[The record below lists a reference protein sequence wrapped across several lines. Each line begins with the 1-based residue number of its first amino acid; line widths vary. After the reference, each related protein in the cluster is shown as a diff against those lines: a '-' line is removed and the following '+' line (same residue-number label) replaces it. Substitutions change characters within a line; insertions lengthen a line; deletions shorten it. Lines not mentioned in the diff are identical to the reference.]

1 MFRNFYGLN
10 EKPFDIIPNP
20 SILYRS
26 EKHNQALTYLRY
38 GFSENIGFILF
49 TGDIGTGKTTLIKY
63 LLTELTDDVE
73 VAVVFNTNVN
83 AEELLRLILIEL
95 EIEGVG
101 QDKSKNLDLLNN
113 HLIDVYSQGRRCL
126 LIIDE
131 AQNLSS
137 ESLEE
142 VRLLSNLQT
151 DTQPLLQIILAGQP
165 ELRDIIQ
172 SPGLEQLA
180 QRVAISYH
188 LVPLSRDEMGEYI
201 RYRLEKAGAKDG
213 NLFEKDALD
222 LLHEYT
228 GGIPRSVN
236 VMCNAALVYGYAD
249 SLETIPR
256 QVVEQIIDDNIGVD
270 PHRGDGLP
278 ATVSE
283 GPVVAT
289 GDILGDEYRKKVAH
303 LESQVAKLMAQVN
316 WQAGQMEGSL
326 AKGNDKLIKS
336 LTELLEK
343 ERVRSERYFG
353 RCIALFHKN
362 RTLKQQ
368 LDELSGRETM
378 DAVEEDEKQKR
389 KKGFISS
396 LFGIFS

>member
-1 MFRNFYGLN
+1 MFRQFYGLR

-20 SILYRS
+20 GILYRS

-49 TGDIGTGKTTLIKY
+49 TGEIGTGKTTLIKY

-95 EIEGVG
+95 EVEGVG
-101 QDKSKNLDLLNN
+101 RDKSGNLDLLNQ

-165 ELRDIIQ
+165 ELRNIIQ

-188 LVPLSRDEMGEYI
+188 LVPLSREEMGEYV
-201 RYRLEKAGAKDG
+201 RYRLEKAGAKNSG
-213 NLFEKDALD
+213 LFEEDALD
-222 LLHEYT
+222 RLHEYT
-228 GGIPRSVN
+228 GGIPRSIN
-236 VMCNAALVYGYAD
+236 VLCNAAMVYGYAD
-249 SLETIPR
+249 SLASITRDVI
-256 QVVEQIIDDNIGVD
+256 EQIIDDNIGID
-270 PHRGDGLP
+270 PHRAEAVTAVPPLSAGAAADGQGEEHLKRI
-278 ATVSE
+278 V
-283 GPVVAT
+283 
-289 GDILGDEYRKKVAH
+289 H
-303 LESQVAKLMAQVN
+303 LESQVAKLVAQVN
-316 WQAGQMEGSL
+316 WQAGQVDGSL
-326 AKGNDKLIKS
+326 AQGNDKLVKS
-336 LTELLEK
+336 LTDLLEK

-362 RTLKQQ
+362 RMLKRR
-368 LDELSGRETM
+368 LDEMSARETM
-378 DAVEEDEKQKR
+378 DSIDEHEEKKR
-389 KKGFISS
+389 KKGFLQS
-396 LFGIFS
+396 LFGLFS